1 MDYPEYHYIDYAFG
15 GAQNRNHVIDI
26 NRLPAHEGKTDCYR
40 TIFRFGEDYLSHYQN
55 NNKSVKFYN
64 GKCYFDWMP
73 IDIDNKDLG
82 EAHRMTS
89 EIIDIL
95 AADFDIEV
103 RYLFFSGAKGFHI
116 LLPSRMFGNVKPSMN
131 LPKIL
136 KGVAADLMPE
146 YYDSTIYDINRL
158 FRLNNTINSKSGL
171 YKISLSMEEF
181 NSGIDRILELA
192 KGKRPIQCPGL
203 YDVVVNK
210 QLAELFRKYS
220 DKLGG
225 ENKSN
230 GDAKKIHDFGGK
242 IDWEKIRHGVSEG
255 ERDTYAA
262 KYAGILRANN
272 VSKEVAFNLLCG
284 WNNGNNPPMEE
295 EQVEKVVNSIYRY
308 ENNASELSKDIVPI
322 WSVYDQYKEFV
333 RSKKK
338 VNIGIPE
345 IDSKIRGIR
354 PGQVLTMMG
363 YTGNFKSATLQ
374 WILRHY
380 TIYSGEPVLLFELE
394 MTRLDLFERA
404 LQMEI
409 GIPGAEIE
417 KQFKEYD
424 PVEVVDI
431 VKGKLPNYYIVDIP
445 YLSFE
450 KIEQYTLAAEQ
461 EVYKRKTGLIGIDFI
476 QLMAGGGRTNVD
488 RVDHLAK
495 QMKTFAK
502 KLDVP
507 VIVLS
512 QVTGI
517 SDPTTPISLNDS
529 RDSKTIEHMSDF
541 VIGIWSGG
549 EDKQILGLLKNRKGA
564 LYQVSRKVDKKTLKF
579 E

>member
-1 MDYPEYHYIDYAFG
+1 
-15 GAQNRNHVIDI
+15 
-26 NRLPAHEGKTDCYR
+26 
-40 TIFRFGEDYLSHYQN
+40 
-55 NNKSVKFYN
+55 
-64 GKCYFDWMP
+64 
-73 IDIDNKDLG
+73 
-82 EAHRMTS
+82 
-89 EIIDIL
+89 
-95 AADFDIEV
+95 
-103 RYLFFSGAKGFHI
+103 
-116 LLPSRMFGNVKPSMN
+116 
-131 LPKIL
+131 
-136 KGVAADLMPE
+136 
-146 YYDSTIYDINRL
+146 
-158 FRLNNTINSKSGL
+158 
-171 YKISLSMEEF
+171 
-181 NSGIDRILELA
+181 
-192 KGKRPIQCPGL
+192 
-203 YDVVVNK
+203 
-210 QLAELFRKYS
+210 
-220 DKLGG
+220 
-225 ENKSN
+225 
-230 GDAKKIHDFGGK
+230 
-242 IDWEKIRHGVSEG
+242 
-255 ERDTYAA
+255 
-262 KYAGILRANN
+262 
-272 VSKEVAFNLLCG
+272 
-284 WNNGNNPPMEE
+284 
-295 EQVEKVVNSIYRY
+295 
-308 ENNASELSKDIVPI
+308 
-322 WSVYDQYKEFV
+322 
-333 RSKKK
+333 
-338 VNIGIPE
+338 
-345 IDSKIRGIR
+345 
-354 PGQVLTMMG
+354 
-363 YTGNFKSATLQ
+363 
-374 WILRHY
+374 
-380 TIYSGEPVLLFELE
+380 
-394 MTRLDLFERA
+394 
-404 LQMEI
+404 MEI